1 MWGDRNDSNA
11 SDLSEGYTVML
22 DGDEEEEI
30 AANGRV
36 TFWDVA
42 EGALDGGTLEISYDF
57 DGDGAI
63 DTDFTFEK

>member
-1 MWGDRNDSNA
+1 M
-11 SDLSEGYTVML
+11 VL

-36 TFWDVA
+36 TFWDVS
-42 EGALDGGTLEISYDF
+42 EGALDGRTLELNYDF